1 MRSLYI
7 LLINL
12 CFVFVCS
19 ASDEYDGEAFSR
31 ALEKKAEQGDA
42 ESQMKLSKCYMFAKG
57 VSRNY
62 EKCAYWCTK
71 AANQN
76 IAESQY
82 GLGIL
87 YEHGQGVE
95 QDPQKAAEW
104 VQKAAEQGLDS
115 AQSQLGYYYFSGSGV
130 PRDSDKAIYWLRK
143 ASQQNDS
150 DAMWLLGIVL
160 VSQDMFKDKN
170 QKELKSRH
178 DEALKWLKKSAE
190 AGNPKSQSWLGS
202 FYHSGEII
210 GKDIKLAKKWLLKA
224 AEQGDETAKNI
235 LNTIAEEEANQPKK
249 RTVQN
254 GH

>member
-1 MRSLYI
+1 MRSLCI

-19 ASDEYDGEAFSR
+19 ASDEYDGETFSK

-57 VSRNY
+57 VDRNY

-115 AQSQLGYYYFSGSGV
+115 AQSQLGYYYFTEMGV
-130 PRDSDKAIYWLRK
+130 PRDLDKAIYWLRK

-150 DAMWLLGIVL
+150 GAMWLLGTLLIA
-160 VSQDMFKDKN
+160 QDMFKDKN
-170 QKELKSRH
+170 EKELKSRH
-178 DEALKWLKKSAE
+178 DEAVKWFKKSAE
-190 AGNPKSQSWLGS
+190 AGNPQGQFWLGS
-202 FYHSGEII
+202 AYHSGEIV
-210 GKDIKLAKKWLLKA
+210 GKDIELAKKWLRKA
-224 AEQGDETAKNI
+224 AEQGDDTAKNL
-235 LNTIAEEEANQPKK
+235 LNTIAEEETSKSK
-249 RTVQN
+249 
-254 GH
+254 

>member
-1 MRSLYI
+1 MRSLCI

-19 ASDEYDGEAFSR
+19 ASDEYDGETFSK

-57 VSRNY
+57 ADRNY

-115 AQSQLGYYYFSGSGV
+115 AQSQLGYYYFTEMGV
-130 PRDSDKAIYWLRK
+130 PRDLDKAIYWLRK
-143 ASQQNDS
+143 ASKQNDS
-150 DAMWLLGIVL
+150 GAMWLLGTLLIA
-160 VSQDMFKDKN
+160 QDMFKDKN
-170 QKELKSRH
+170 SKELKSKR
-178 DEALKWLKKSAE
+178 DEALKWFKKSAE
-190 AGNPKSQSWLGS
+190 AGNPQGQSWLGS
-202 FYHSGEII
+202 AYHSGEIV
-210 GKDIKLAKKWLLKA
+210 GKDIELAKKWLRKA
-224 AEQGDETAKNI
+224 AEQGDDTAKNL
-235 LNTIAEEEANQPKK
+235 LNTIAEEETSKSK
-249 RTVQN
+249 
-254 GH
+254 

>member
-1 MRSLYI
+1 MRSLCI

-57 VSRNY
+57 VDRNY

-115 AQSQLGYYYFSGSGV
+115 AQSQLGYYYFTEMGV
-130 PRDSDKAIYWLRK
+130 PRDLDKAIYWLRK

-150 DAMWLLGIVL
+150 GAMWLLGTLLIA
-160 VSQDMFKDKN
+160 QDMFKDKN
-170 QKELKSRH
+170 SKELKSKQ
-178 DEALKWLKKSAE
+178 DEALKWFKKSAE
-190 AGNPKSQSWLGS
+190 AGNPQGQSWLGS
-202 FYHSGEII
+202 AYHSGEIV
-210 GKDIKLAKKWLLKA
+210 GKDIELAKKWLRKA
-224 AEQGDETAKNI
+224 AEQGDDTAKNL
-235 LNTIAEEEANQPKK
+235 LNTIAEEETSKSK
-249 RTVQN
+249 
-254 GH
+254 